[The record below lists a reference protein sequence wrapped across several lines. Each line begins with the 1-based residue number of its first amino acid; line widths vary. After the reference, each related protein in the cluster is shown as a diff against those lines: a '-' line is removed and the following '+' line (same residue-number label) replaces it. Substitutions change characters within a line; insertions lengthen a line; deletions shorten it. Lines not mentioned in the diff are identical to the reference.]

1 MANKIADRRRVYLA
15 CRAIFVGQKAE
26 LRKQKKIREEIE
38 RWPQVLRSLTHGL
51 SIENVVE
58 ILRDL
63 LSRHIFKSEL
73 KAKAEFPD
81 LFYTPPEQEVKREAS
96 EVKAAKSTAE
106 VLDEVASV
114 GQNDAECNAGVEEHA
129 TEQAD
134 ENAAKQTDEDAIKQ
148 TDEGVTKQAAEDAT
162 KQADENSINQ
172 TGEVL
177 HGTERDSPHPKI
189 EPPSTVNV
197 ISQQLATLPSLY
209 PTYIPYKAQHI
220 ILSEAQRMLE
230 ESCFE
235 FTRKHMPALLEN
247 TGLECASSLE
257 LTKWTRLLAK
267 MADEIPETAF
277 DLGAMPLREVLF
289 STDKLRHSAVHRVPM
304 TARGI
309 KDLLKSAVTLAFTI
323 GDHKHAGQL
332 EEICYE
338 LDSKVKAMEMNKNA
352 LVYSATA
359 DLQDIQRRREEL
371 DILEKEVLS
380 TMVKNDQKNKGF
392 IGALLEDSVG
402 RILEGK
408 TEIETEMDEEL
419 KIEDDEEEFSECHTS
434 VEDFE
439 QDLVV

>member
-38 RWPQVLRSLTHGL
+38 RWPQVLRSLTNGL
-51 SIENVVE
+51 SVENVVE

-114 GQNDAECNAGVEEHA
+114 GQNDVECNIEVEEHA
-129 TEQAD
+129 TKQTN
-134 ENAAKQTDEDAIKQ
+134 ENTAKQTDEDDVKQ
-148 TDEGVTKQAAEDAT
+148 PDEGVTKQVADDAT
-162 KQADENSINQ
+162 KQ

-177 HGTERDSPHPKI
+177 HETERDSPRPKT
-189 EPPSTVNV
+189 EFPSTGNV
-197 ISQQLATLPSLY
+197 TSHVTSQQLATLPSLY

-230 ESCFE
+230 ESCFK
-235 FTRKHMPALLEN
+235 FTKKHMPALLEN
-247 TGLECASSLE
+247 TGLDCASSLE

-267 MADEIPETAF
+267 MADEIPEAAF

-304 TARGI
+304 TARSI

-323 GDHKHAGQL
+323 GDHRHAGQL

-371 DILEKEVLS
+371 DKLEKEVLA
-380 TMVKNDQKNKGF
+380 TMVKNDQKNRGF
-392 IGALLEDSVG
+392 IGALLEDSVS

-408 TEIETEMDEEL
+408 TEIETEMDDEL
-419 KIEDDEEEFSECHTS
+419 KIEEDEEEFSECHTS

-439 QDLVV
+439 